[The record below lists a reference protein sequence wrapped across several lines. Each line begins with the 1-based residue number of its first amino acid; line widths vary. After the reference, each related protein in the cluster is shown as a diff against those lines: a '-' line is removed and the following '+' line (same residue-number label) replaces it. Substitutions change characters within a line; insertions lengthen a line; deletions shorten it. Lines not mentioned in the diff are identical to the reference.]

1 MIIDDIGLSAAKKE
15 INTSLI
21 YPENRIYSIV
31 NETAG

>member
-21 YPENRIYSIV
+21 YPENRIYSI
-31 NETAG
+31 A